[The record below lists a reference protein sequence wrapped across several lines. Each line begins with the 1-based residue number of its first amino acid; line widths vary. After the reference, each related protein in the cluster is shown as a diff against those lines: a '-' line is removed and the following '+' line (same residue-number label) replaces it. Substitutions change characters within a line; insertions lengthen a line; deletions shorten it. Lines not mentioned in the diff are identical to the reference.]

1 MSAAPDQD
9 NSGELEAARKA
20 VAAAL
25 LDANVNVLFGSPVD
39 TSALTDY
46 LTIIDTPKDLGT
58 VLADLE
64 GSLEGSGP
72 YKTAADVFK
81 DVSLVWSN
89 CLKYNDRPEDKAIV
103 DICKRSAKL
112 FEKEWRKA
120 GLKVCKDQASHV
132 NTGVRLAGDSS
143 SSKAV
148 DEKEFEPLPLR
159 LLTNFEIMSAA
170 DPTALRSLDTLNQE
184 RTTGGSLLI
193 TGSLIPVGADVK
205 KESGEPLSPPERL
218 VDWIVEYLDT
228 EVTIWAATDTAW
240 YKLLHPTDRYE
251 PMYTSAMQGVAL
263 AREVLEELA
272 AGEDA
277 GDISA
282 LVERVAGNIASPDPS
297 RRRGTVTKE
306 AKDLAIA
313 HVETKIGRRK
323 PRSRRKRRGSGLT
336 TVSGIKRPRGGGS
349 MGRITSRSRLGPGG
363 DALPEDFASGFFI
376 GDEIDAISD
385 NDMPVDFQ
393 ISDNEDDNTATVNGY
408 EGPGNARQRA
418 WKRVK
423 YWNRRSEEEKRQRIA
438 EEALS
443 NQENKADAGRGEPPM
458 PVCSS
463 RLPLKCLP
471 NILMVWD
478 FAQSFRDVLQLP
490 PFSLT
495 ALEAALDP
503 GPRVR
508 KNQSYWMKDG
518 QEEEE
523 ESSTSEEEEDQMLDE
538 KLDVVKQGENAKSG
552 KEVHA
557 NGIRKKEVI
566 KGKVKEDTPME
577 EAPVA
582 AAAPSTTAELKVEGS
597 PGPVDDSSPGPEGG
611 PKHLPW
617 QRKGVKIAPQNI
629 VEDPTVKTRRQKG
642 VVPAPSSKALDMQ
655 AEIDTDGNE
664 FSAAGSGPSPSTS
677 KIKLKLGGGSS
688 SSGKVGG
695 DLGVH
700 ADNPVA
706 AALSAAQAAQDAY
719 KKMIKSKYGVN
730 PDSIATMPVLDRDSG
745 SAGLL
750 LRDLVVSLASA
761 AAGLL
766 PGAVAAAGGQP
777 PLKSAKMTNP
787 DAEHPSWPERL
798 ANTVWGAPTSSP
810 EARQAALKLAYGDYI
825 DLFPEERLSLLVALT
840 DAALSSEAMIAEISL
855 RVDQF
860 GVNTTR
866 RDGGA
871 GDELDDENGR
881 LAYAAAHAVVVVPP
895 LSAVPTAPAA
905 GEENAA
911 EAADMPSSSV
921 SPLHLWQK
929 WHAAQNLGI
938 RRPLGIDYRG
948 RRYWAMGR
956 ESAAFKIFCQEPS
969 TESEG
974 EETEGRWGWYEGQ
987 SIQDLVTWLSSAS
1000 IRCEAA
1006 LITALRAAPQPF
1018 STPTP
1023 SAPARHLIDG
1033 ELATQ
1038 RADGY
1043 RGLILPLLRGEW
1055 NNRRE
1060 GTANTPPTN
1069 EQRIPLAVDVMLG
1082 AVPLWFKGEVV
1093 QRHAM
1098 AISDVLAS
1106 AQYGR
1111 DAARALLETE
1121 RLLAAEGHVTQE
1133 WIDIWQAQWRRV
1145 VAGMT
1150 DLKDVPLCTAA
1161 LQTHVKTAPDIIP
1174 RPAFMKI
1181 ATESN
1186 FVLTIPA
1193 LGDTVIVLRAGLLHH
1208 LDRYMQIV
1216 GAAEPPAV
1224 PVQHTS
1230 VRDVGGEEEEQHGKG
1245 VKNEGGPE
1253 AGAPAGAVS
1262 GLSTGKPDEDDPE
1275 LDNDAENENGAPAVN
1290 VISAPSATRGK
1301 LSLLPAPKIKES
1313 SLPRVIQEWEAL
1325 RTRVAALRPAERY
1338 TVRSIVY
1345 RRHLADDADVVKD
1358 EDSNTALRA
1367 PVAWVFLRPARYGP
1381 KHQLP
1386 TGDIVLPVAIV
1397 SGLPD
1402 YLLKVEAYVSGM
1414 RVFWQPGDRFRM
1426 FFGGKISEKTLR
1438 KVKAGGTWHKGEV
1451 VAVEANAPGRY
1462 ASLEEKEKYDPWES
1476 IVVRWDHLAQ
1486 DYVDRVNPWELEI
1499 DPEEETR
1506 RGDEARRLQ
1515 QAAARSQRARASSR
1529 RAPDDPLAAQQA
1541 AEWDA
1546 EDANLEVLA
1555 AQAERANLLLSIHKA
1570 KPEPED
1576 TVFNDAA
1583 YGPMALQTQQILLAT
1598 LGAPA
1603 LMAHAAAAAA
1613 AAAAA
1618 TATATA
1624 QNKIGSS
1631 GGGGSSKGPAAGLAA
1646 AAVGI
1651 GGGGGGGGSGGGT
1664 RSSGAPIAPNPPTS
1678 NVPTGP
1684 LKPGQEV
1691 PPKVLEALRLL
1702 DSAQL
1707 TTLLVNFYR
1716 GLKGK
1721 FKIPI
1726 FAHKELDL
1734 HAVWWAVME
1743 RGGYETVTASKQWRD
1758 ICRALPQLDLS
1769 GQTSASYNMRLN
1781 YERCLLDFE
1790 NYLASGQYE
1799 ADVKAG
1805 TAPVHTHLT
1814 DAVGTRFTIPGAYPA
1829 AVDKRVGGAGGSLI
1843 NEPAAAG
1850 PLSAGVLAA
1859 HQAADTQS
1867 APPSLQ
1873 HSLGSRLREAG
1884 TDAIGRVVQRYW
1896 PAEGGWWDATVTD
1909 YNAETKEHQ
1918 LTYNVGRPDESF
1930 EFVNL
1935 AQVNDREF
1943 RLKSENEEGDTGAA
1957 NLKREGAEAAVAAVK
1972 ELEGDA
1978 EEPMAPA
1985 GGKVAEA
1992 DVDCMDLDHLNF
2004 IE

>member
-1 MSAAPDQD
+1 
-9 NSGELEAARKA
+9 
-20 VAAAL
+20 
-25 LDANVNVLFGSPVD
+25 
-39 TSALTDY
+39 
-46 LTIIDTPKDLGT
+46 
-58 VLADLE
+58 
-64 GSLEGSGP
+64 
-72 YKTAADVFK
+72 
-81 DVSLVWSN
+81 
-89 CLKYNDRPEDKAIV
+89 
-103 DICKRSAKL
+103 
-112 FEKEWRKA
+112 
-120 GLKVCKDQASHV
+120 
-132 NTGVRLAGDSS
+132 
-143 SSKAV
+143 
-148 DEKEFEPLPLR
+148 
-159 LLTNFEIMSAA
+159 MSAA

-193 TGSLIPVGADVK
+193 SGTLIPVGADLQK
-205 KESGEPLSPPERL
+205 QSGEPLSPPERL
-218 VDWIVEYLDT
+218 IDWIVEYSDA

-240 YKLLHPTDRYE
+240 YKLLQPTDQYKST
-251 PMYTSAMQGVAL
+251 YLSAMQGVAL

-282 LVERVAGNIASPDPS
+282 LVEKLAGNIASPDPS

-323 PRSRRKRRGSGLT
+323 PRRRKRRGSYLT
-336 TVSGIKRPRGGGS
+336 TGSGIKRPRGGSS

-385 NDMPVDFQ
+385 DDIPKHFK
-393 ISDNEDDNTATVNGY
+393 ISDNEAKKTAKIDGY
-408 EGPGNARQRA
+408 VDPENARRRA
-418 WKRVK
+418 WKRIK
-423 YWNRRSEEEKRQRIA
+423 YWNRRSEFEDRQRAA

-443 NQENKADAGRGEPPM
+443 DLEKKADAERSEPPM

-471 NILMVWD
+471 DILMVWD
-478 FAQSFRDVLQLP
+478 FAQSFRDVLQLA

-508 KNQSYWMKDG
+508 KSESYWKKDDE
-518 QEEEE
+518 QKT
-523 ESSTSEEEEDQMLDE
+523 STSEDDEDEPRLEE
-538 KLDVVKQGENAKSG
+538 KVIGAKENGGNASSLR
-552 KEVHA
+552 EVNA
-557 NGIRKKEVI
+557 NGLMKKEGK
-566 KGKVKEDTPME
+566 KGEGEMKEDTPME
-577 EAPVA
+577 EAP
-582 AAAPSTTAELKVEGS
+582 TGGEIKVEGS
-597 PGPVDDSSPGPEGG
+597 ASLIDGSSPGPEGG

-629 VEDPTVKTRRQKG
+629 IEDPTVKTRRQKG
-642 VVPAPSSKALDMQ
+642 VEPAPSSKAVDI
-655 AEIDTDGNE
+655 AEPNDGGKDI
-664 FSAAGSGPSPSTS
+664 SAAGSEPYPSTS
-677 KIKLKLGGGSS
+677 KILLKVGSS
-688 SSGKVGG
+688 SNGSGEAAG
-695 DLGVH
+695 DLDGH

-706 AALSAAQAAQDAY
+706 AALTAAQAAQDAY
-719 KKMIKSKYGVN
+719 KKMIKSKYGLD
-730 PDSIATMPVLDRDSG
+730 PDSVAAMPALDRDSG

-750 LRDLVVSLASA
+750 LRDLVVALASA

-766 PGAVAAAGGQP
+766 PGAVAAAEGKP
-777 PLKSAKMTNP
+777 PPKSAKMTNV
-787 DAEHPSWPERL
+787 DGEHPSWPERL
-798 ANTVWGAPTSSP
+798 ANTVWGAPTSPP

-825 DLFPEERLSLLVALT
+825 DLLPEERLSLLVALT
-840 DAALSSEAMIAEISL
+840 NAALSSEAMIAEISI

-860 GVNTTR
+860 GVKTTR

-871 GDELDDENGR
+871 GDELEDEAGT
-881 LAYAAAHAVVVVPP
+881 LAYAAAQAVVEAQSLPP
-895 LSAVPTAPAA
+895 VPTAPVPID
-905 GEENAA
+905 GENAA
-911 EAADMPSSSV
+911 EAPSSTTAEAPSPSV
-921 SPLHLWQK
+921 TPLELWQK

-938 RRPLGIDYRG
+938 RRPLGVDYRG
-948 RRYWAMGR
+948 RRYWALGR
-956 ESAAFKIFCQEPS
+956 HGGAFRIFCQEPKKS
-969 TESEG
+969 SKTG
-974 EETEGRWGWYEGQ
+974 EDGHTEGWWGWYEGE

-1006 LITALRAAPQPF
+1006 LIIALRAAPLPCSA
-1018 STPTP
+1018 STSSTSPVRYLVDR
-1023 SAPARHLIDG
+1023 A
-1033 ELATQ
+1033 LATQ

-1043 RGLILPLLRGEW
+1043 RGLTLPLLRGEW
-1055 NNRRE
+1055 NNRRD
-1060 GTANTPPTN
+1060 GTANTPPTS

-1133 WIDIWQAQWRRV
+1133 WIDIWQGQWRRG
-1145 VAGMT
+1145 VASLT
-1150 DLKDVPLCTAA
+1150 DMKDVPLLTAA

-1193 LGDTVIVLRAGLLHH
+1193 LGDTVIVLRGGLLQH

-1216 GAAEPPAV
+1216 GAAEAPIATA
-1224 PVQHTS
+1224 QRST
-1230 VRDVGGEEEEQHGKG
+1230 VGIVDGEEEQDGGGMKR
-1245 VKNEGGPE
+1245 EGE
-1253 AGAPAGAVS
+1253 TRAGALSGAPSGAVS
-1262 GLSTGKPDEDDPE
+1262 GLSTGKSEEDDPDF
-1275 LDNDAENENGAPAVN
+1275 DNDAENENGAAAAAPAVN
-1290 VISAPSATRGK
+1290 TISAPSAARGK
-1301 LSLLPAPKIKES
+1301 LSLLPAPKIKEG
-1313 SLPRVIQEWEAL
+1313 SLPRVKQEWEAL
-1325 RTRVAALRPAERY
+1325 RSRVAALRPAERY

-1414 RVFWQPGDRFRM
+1414 RVSWQPGDRFRM

-1451 VAVEANAPGRY
+1451 VAVEATAPGRY

-1476 IVVRWDHLAQ
+1476 VVVRWDHLAQ
-1486 DYVDRVNPWELEI
+1486 EYVDRVNPWELEI
-1499 DPEEETR
+1499 DPDEEIR

-1541 AEWDA
+1541 AEWDE
-1546 EDANLEVLA
+1546 EDAHLAVLA
-1555 AQAERANLLLSIHKA
+1555 AQAERANLLLSIHKS
-1570 KPEPED
+1570 KPESED

-1613 AAAAA
+1613 AAAA
-1618 TATATA
+1618 TTA
-1624 QNKIGSS
+1624 QNKTKSS
-1631 GGGGSSKGPAAGLAA
+1631 GGGSGGSGGGGGGGTKGPAAGLAA

-1651 GGGGGGGGSGGGT
+1651 GFGGNTAGGGGGAT
-1664 RSSGAPIAPNPPTS
+1664 RSSGAAAAPTPPPST
-1678 NVPTGP
+1678 VPTGP

-1691 PPKVLEALRLL
+1691 PPKVLEALRSLN
-1702 DSAQL
+1702 STQL

-1721 FKIPI
+1721 YKIPI

-1734 HAVWWAVME
+1734 HAVWWAVMD
-1743 RGGYETVTASKQWRD
+1743 RNGYESVTASKEWRD
-1758 ICRALPQLDLS
+1758 ICRALPELDLS

-1805 TAPVHTHLT
+1805 RAPVHTHLT
-1814 DAVGTRFTIPGAYPA
+1814 DVAMTRRFTIPGAYPT
-1829 AVDKRVGGAGGSLI
+1829 AVDNTGGGTLSNDPAAD
-1843 NEPAAAG
+1843 AAAG
-1850 PLSAGVLAA
+1850 PMSAGIVAA
-1859 HQAADTQS
+1859 HKAADTQS
-1867 APPSLQ
+1867 VPPPVQ
-1873 HSLGSRLREAG
+1873 QSLGSQLLEAG

-1896 PAEGGWWDATVTD
+1896 PEEGGWWDATVTD
-1909 YNAETKEHQ
+1909 FNAETKEHQ

-1935 AQVNDREF
+1935 AEVDDREF
-1943 RLKSENEEGDTGAA
+1943 RLKSEVGEGGPGAVY
-1957 NLKREGAEAAVAAVK
+1957 LEKKDAEDAVAAVR
-1972 ELEGDA
+1972 ELKGIEK
-1978 EEPMAPA
+1978 EPMAPA
-1985 GGKVAEA
+1985 ERGVA
-1992 DVDCMDLDHLNF
+1992 DTD
-2004 IE
+2004 I

>member
-1 MSAAPDQD
+1 
-9 NSGELEAARKA
+9 
-20 VAAAL
+20 
-25 LDANVNVLFGSPVD
+25 
-39 TSALTDY
+39 
-46 LTIIDTPKDLGT
+46 
-58 VLADLE
+58 
-64 GSLEGSGP
+64 
-72 YKTAADVFK
+72 
-81 DVSLVWSN
+81 
-89 CLKYNDRPEDKAIV
+89 
-103 DICKRSAKL
+103 
-112 FEKEWRKA
+112 
-120 GLKVCKDQASHV
+120 
-132 NTGVRLAGDSS
+132 
-143 SSKAV
+143 
-148 DEKEFEPLPLR
+148 
-159 LLTNFEIMSAA
+159 MSAA
-170 DPTALRSLDTLNQE
+170 DPTALRGLDTLNQE

-193 TGSLIPVGADVK
+193 SGTLIPVGADLK

-218 VDWIVEYLDT
+218 IDWVVEYSDT
-228 EVTIWAATDTAW
+228 ELTIWAATDTAW
-240 YKLLHPTDRYE
+240 YKLLHPTDRYQS
-251 PMYTSAMQGVAL
+251 MYISAMQGVAL

-272 AGEDA
+272 AGEDP

-282 LVERVAGNIASPDPS
+282 LVERLAGNIASPDPS

-336 TVSGIKRPRGGGS
+336 SASGIKRPRGGSS

-363 DALPEDFASGFFI
+363 DALLEDFASGFFI

-385 NDMPVDFQ
+385 DDMPNDFQ
-393 ISDNEDDNTATVNGY
+393 ISDDEEENAAKIDGY
-408 EGPGNARQRA
+408 QGPGNARQRA
-418 WKRVK
+418 WKRIK
-423 YWNRRSEEEKRQRIA
+423 YWNRRSKEEERQRVA
-438 EEALS
+438 DEALS
-443 NQENKADAGRGEPPM
+443 DLEKKGDATRSEPPM
-458 PVCSS
+458 PVCFS

-471 NILMVWD
+471 DILMVWD

-490 PFSLT
+490 PFPLA

-508 KNQSYWMKDG
+508 KND
-518 QEEEE
+518 
-523 ESSTSEEEEDQMLDE
+523 SSWKKEKRAASEEEAEPLLEE
-538 KLDVVKQGENAKSG
+538 KVDVAEENGGRNAGSC
-552 KEVHA
+552 KEVKA
-557 NGIRKKEVI
+557 NGFVKKEEG
-566 KGKVKEDTPME
+566 KGEEME
-577 EAPVA
+577 E
-582 AAAPSTTAELKVEGS
+582 
-597 PGPVDDSSPGPEGG
+597 
-611 PKHLPW
+611 
-617 QRKGVKIAPQNI
+617 
-629 VEDPTVKTRRQKG
+629 
-642 VVPAPSSKALDMQ
+642 
-655 AEIDTDGNE
+655 
-664 FSAAGSGPSPSTS
+664 
-677 KIKLKLGGGSS
+677 
-688 SSGKVGG
+688 
-695 DLGVH
+695 VH

-706 AALSAAQAAQDAY
+706 AALSAAQAAQDTY
-719 KKMIKSKYGVN
+719 KKMIKSKYPELN
-730 PDSIATMPVLDRDSG
+730 PESVAAMPAVDRDSG
-745 SAGLL
+745 SSGLL

-766 PGAVAAAGGQP
+766 PGAAAVAEGRP
-777 PLKSAKMTNP
+777 PPKTAKLTNP

-798 ANTVWGAPTSSP
+798 ANTVWGAPNSPP

-825 DLFPEERLSLLVALT
+825 DLLPEERLSLLVALT
-840 DAALSSEAMIAEISL
+840 NAALSSEAMIAEISL

-860 GVNTTR
+860 GVTTTR
-866 RDGGA
+866 FDNGA

-881 LAYAAAHAVVVVPP
+881 LAYAAAQAVQEA
-895 LSAVPTAPAA
+895 LSPQPAVPTAVPVVD
-905 GEENAA
+905 GENAA
-911 EAADMPSSSV
+911 EAPSSTAADAPSSSS
-921 SPLHLWQK
+921 SPPSITPLNLWQK

-948 RRYWAMGR
+948 RKYWALGR
-956 ESAAFKIFCQEPS
+956 QSGAFRIFCQQPRSSREK
-969 TESEG
+969 G
-974 EETEGRWGWYEGQ
+974 EKEEDRHTEGRWGWYEGQ
-987 SIQDLVTWLSSAS
+987 SIQDLVAWLSSAS

-1006 LITALRAAPQPF
+1006 LITALGAAPLPMSGPIQ
-1018 STPTP
+1018 
-1023 SAPARHLIDG
+1023 SAPARHLIG
-1033 ELATQ
+1033 EDLATQ
-1038 RADGY
+1038 RANGY

-1055 NNRRE
+1055 NNRRD
-1060 GTANTPPTN
+1060 GTANTPPTS
-1069 EQRIPLAVDVMLG
+1069 EQRIPLAIDVMLG
-1082 AVPLWFKGEVV
+1082 AMPLWFKGEVV

-1106 AQYGR
+1106 AQHGR

-1133 WIDIWQAQWRRV
+1133 WIDIWQGQWRRG
-1145 VAGMT
+1145 VASLT
-1150 DLKDVPLCTAA
+1150 DVKDVPLFTAA

-1216 GAAEPPAV
+1216 GAAEA
-1224 PVQHTS
+1224 PVVTAQRSNVET
-1230 VRDVGGEEEEQHGKG
+1230 VDGEEEQEGQG
-1245 VKNEGGPE
+1245 VNIG
-1253 AGAPAGAVS
+1253 AGALSGAVS
-1262 GLSTGKPDEDDPE
+1262 GLSMGKTDEDDPD
-1275 LDNDAENENGAPAVN
+1275 LDDEDENENGASASAVVN
-1290 VISAPSATRGK
+1290 TVSAPSAARGK
-1301 LSLLPAPKIKES
+1301 LSLLPAPKIKEG
-1313 SLPRVIQEWEAL
+1313 SLPRVKQEWEAL
-1325 RTRVAALRPAERY
+1325 RSRVAALRPAERY

-1414 RVFWQPGDRFRM
+1414 RVSWQPGDRFRM

-1451 VAVEANAPGRY
+1451 VSVEGTAPGRY
-1462 ASLEEKEKYDPWES
+1462 ASVDEKEKYDPWES
-1476 IVVRWDHLAQ
+1476 VVVRWDHLAQ

-1515 QAAARSQRARASSR
+1515 QAAARSQRARSSSR
-1529 RAPDDPLAAQQA
+1529 RAADDPLAAQQA
-1541 AEWDA
+1541 AEWDE
-1546 EDANLEVLA
+1546 EDANLAVLA
-1555 AQAERANLLLSIHKA
+1555 AQAERANLLLSIHKS
-1570 KPEPED
+1570 KPESED

-1613 AAAAA
+1613 V
-1618 TATATA
+1618 ATA
-1624 QNKIGSS
+1624 QKKTGSGGAGGG

-1651 GGGGGGGGSGGGT
+1651 SVSGGGGGGT
-1664 RSSGAPIAPNPPTS
+1664 RSSGVAPSMTPPTS
-1678 NVPTGP
+1678 TVPTGP

-1691 PPKVLEALRLL
+1691 PPKVLEALRVLE
-1702 DSAQL
+1702 SAQL

-1721 FKIPI
+1721 FKVPT

-1734 HAVWWAVME
+1734 HAVWWAVMD
-1743 RGGYETVTASKQWRD
+1743 RGGYERVTANKEWRD
-1758 ICRALPQLDLS
+1758 ICRALPKLDLS

-1805 TAPVHTHLT
+1805 RAPVHTHLT
-1814 DAVGTRFTIPGAYPA
+1814 DVPLTRRFTIPGAYPA
-1829 AVDKRVGGAGGSLI
+1829 ATTAPGGGGLV
-1843 NEPAAAG
+1843 NNPAAAAPAPLAPPPPPAPLAAAPPAAG
-1850 PLSAGVLAA
+1850 PLSAGILAA
-1859 HQAADTQS
+1859 NKAADAQNPPP
-1867 APPSLQ
+1867 PPSLQ
-1873 HSLGSRLREAG
+1873 RSLGSQLREAG
-1884 TDAIGRVVQRYW
+1884 TDAIGQMVQRYW
-1896 PAEGGWWDATVTD
+1896 PEEGGWWDATVTD
-1909 YNAETKEHQ
+1909 FNAETKEHQ
-1918 LTYNVGRPDESF
+1918 LTYSKGRPDESF

-1935 AQVNDREF
+1935 AEVDDREF
-1943 RLKSENEEGDTGAA
+1943 KLKGEDKEGGTGAA
-1957 NLKREGAEAAVAAVK
+1957 TLEKKATEDADADAGK
-1972 ELEGDA
+1972 ELEGVGK
-1978 EEPMAPA
+1978 EPMGPIEREL
-1985 GGKVAEA
+1985 AEA
-1992 DVDCMDLDHLNF
+1992 GVDRMDVD
-2004 IE
+2004 IP